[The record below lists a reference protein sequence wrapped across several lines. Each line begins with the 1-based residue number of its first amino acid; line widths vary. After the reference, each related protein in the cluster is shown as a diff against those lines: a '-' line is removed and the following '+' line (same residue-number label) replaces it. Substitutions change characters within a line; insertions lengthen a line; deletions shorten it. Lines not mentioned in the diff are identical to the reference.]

1 MPRRFLPLTTGSALA
16 LAACV
21 APVSLGAYALVSS
34 GHSVKAPA
42 FKISGRL
49 HGPLSPGVSKRLN
62 LRLSNRSRH
71 DLLITKLT
79 VRLKVDAA
87 HRRAGCR
94 RKLSFRVTR
103 LKRRQ
108 YPVSLPAGRTRSLRA
123 LGLRRLPRVRMLNL
137 STNQDACKGATLRLR
152 FAGRARRARPVHA
165 P

>member
-16 LAACV
+16 LAACA
-21 APVSLGAYALVSS
+21 APVSLAAYALVSS
-34 GHSVKAPA
+34 GHSDKAPA

-71 DLLITKLT
+71 NLLITKLT
-79 VRLKVDAA
+79 VSVRLDRA

-108 YPVSLPAGRTRSLRA
+108 YPIALPAGRRRSLRA
-123 LGLRRLPRVRMLNL
+123 LGVRRLPRVRMRNL
-137 STNQDACKGATLRLR
+137 PTNQDACKGAKLRLR
-152 FAGRARRARPVHA
+152 FAGRARRAP
-165 P
+165 